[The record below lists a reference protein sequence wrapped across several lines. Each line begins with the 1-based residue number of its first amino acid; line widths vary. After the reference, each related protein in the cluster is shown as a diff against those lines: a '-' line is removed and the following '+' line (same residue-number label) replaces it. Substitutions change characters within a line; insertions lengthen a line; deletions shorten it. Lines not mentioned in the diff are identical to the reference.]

1 MSKLERETYKI
12 RDLTVQVFPTTKRLL
27 IRNGDVKI
35 YSGKDPR
42 TIIEQ
47 LRSREYDSYDLYKKL
62 KENAVIPGGP

>member
-27 IRNGDVKI
+27 IRNDVVKI
-35 YSGKDPR
+35 YSGKDAD

-47 LRSREYDSYDLYKKL
+47 LRSGEHDSYDLYKKL